1 MKFTALLVFM
11 MCASAFAEV
20 PSIRASKVTCQ
31 ELKDTVEKYGA
42 VIVKKK
48 ILLFTTSKYVSHKA
62 NCSTDQY
69 SRSYS
74 FKTKDVRDCVV
85 GEWCENPYVY
95 TESSTYS
102 GSGWSGN
109 DYSTPSY
116 DNSTPSSDRGPRY
129 DPPSRD
135 YEGPR
140 YDPPS
145 RDDNDRERG
154 PRYCP
159 NC

>member
-1 MKFTALLVFM
+1 M
-11 MCASAFAEV
+11 MAIFAWGTAFAEV
-20 PSIRASKVTCQ
+20 PTVKASKVTCQ
-31 ELKDTVEKYGA
+31 KLKQTVEKYGA
-42 VIVKKK
+42 ANVKSKK
-48 ILLFTTSKYVSHKA
+48 LGIFSSTKFVQQKA

-69 SRSYS
+69 TRNFS

-95 TESSTYS
+95 TG
-102 GSGWSGN
+102 GSDTTPWEN
-109 DYSTPSY
+109 DFPRNDFPDT
-116 DNSTPSSDRGPRY
+116 DR
-129 DPPSRD
+129 
-135 YEGPR
+135 GPR

-145 RDDNDRERG
+145 RDDNDRGPRYDPPSRDDNERG